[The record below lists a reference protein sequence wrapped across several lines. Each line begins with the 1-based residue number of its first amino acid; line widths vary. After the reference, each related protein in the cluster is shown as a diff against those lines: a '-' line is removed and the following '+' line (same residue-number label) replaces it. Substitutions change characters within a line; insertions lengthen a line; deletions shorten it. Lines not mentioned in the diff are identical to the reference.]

1 MPAITLSEAAAT
13 YEDFYVPRFEI
24 MASGKKI
31 PEAVLRDVVQVTYN
45 DSTTEIDSFDIT
57 VNNWDDMTRSFKYV
71 GSEKTA
77 DLSGATA
84 EEQVQRLFEPCAGE
98 FELKLGYGAHLAS
111 VVKGATTS
119 LEPTFPAGA
128 APTLTV
134 RALNVLFKLRSK
146 QHRDHWSNK
155 KISEVAEDIGRRND
169 TDGKKRFPLP
179 IRINPTAKSKE
190 PKLDYIAQ
198 ENQYDIDFLLLEA
211 RKIGYVVYV
220 DHEPQGR
227 GKPAREVLYFG
238 PSDALHEGVPAVA
251 YELKWGISLIDFTP
265 KLSTA
270 NQVKSVEVKGW
281 DRQKTNKAIKK
292 KVDLKHKDIKIN
304 RDLLH
309 LLDQD
314 GCKPREEV
322 IVDEPQYTAEQAE
335 RRALAVLS
343 DKLKQM
349 VEATG
354 TTVGLPGLRAGQ
366 RVRIVG
372 LGARFSGIY
381 FVIKTT
387 HTLNDSGYLTK
398 FTARRE
404 QGEEG
409 EL

>member
-1 MPAITLSEAAAT
+1 MTAITLQEAAAT

-24 MASGKKI
+24 KAGGKAI
-31 PEAVLRDVVQVTYN
+31 APAVLRDVVQVTYN
-45 DSTTEIDSFDIT
+45 DSTTEIDSVDIT
-57 VNNWDDMTRSFKYV
+57 VNNWDDSTRSFKYV
-71 GSEKTA
+71 GSERSA
-77 DLSGATA
+77 RLSGATP
-84 EEQVQRLFEPCAGE
+84 EEQLQRLFEPCAGE
-98 FELKLGYGAHLAS
+98 FELKLGYGSNLSS

-134 RALNVLFKLRSK
+134 RALNVLFKLRTK
-146 QHRDHWSNK
+146 QYRDHWSNK

-169 TDGKKRFPLP
+169 SDGKKRFPLP
-179 IRINPTAKSKE
+179 IRIDRTAKGKE

-198 ENQYDIDFLLLEA
+198 DNQYDIDFLLLEA

-220 DHEPQGR
+220 DLEPQGR
-227 GKPAREVLYFG
+227 GKAPREVLHFG
-238 PSDALHEGVPAVA
+238 PSNALHEGVPAVS
-251 YELKWGISLIDFTP
+251 YELKWGISLIDFSP

-281 DRQKTNKAIKK
+281 NRQTNKAIKK
-292 KVDLKHKDIKIN
+292 KVDLRHPDIKIN

-322 IVDEPQYTAEQAE
+322 IVDEPQYTPEQAE

-343 DKLKQM
+343 EKLKQM

-354 TTVGLPGLRAGQ
+354 TTVGLPDLRAGR
-366 RVRIVG
+366 RVRIKG

-387 HTLNDSGYLTK
+387 HTINDSGYLTK